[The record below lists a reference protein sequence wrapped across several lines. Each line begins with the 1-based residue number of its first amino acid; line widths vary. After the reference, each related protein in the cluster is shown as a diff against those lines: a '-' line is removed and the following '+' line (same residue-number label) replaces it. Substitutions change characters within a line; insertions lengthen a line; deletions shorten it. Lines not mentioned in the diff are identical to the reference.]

1 MVEIMRNDF
10 RYPALLK
17 EIDRAPSRLYC
28 YGDVSFLSMKSITI
42 VGTRKITDY
51 GIKVI
56 NSLLPSF
63 LSKLDVVIVSGL
75 ALGVDAEVHRV
86 CLRRGIKTLA
96 IVPGGICTA
105 IPKANMGIYNLL
117 RKKGLILAEFPE
129 RVKLHKGMYSMR
141 NRLLAGISNTTILI
155 EAGLNSGSLHT
166 ARYALEYGR
175 DIYVVPGRIDSVSS
189 QGCNMLLAEG
199 AEVVRGVNTMKEI
212 LSIREEQL
220 LLK

>member
-1 MVEIMRNDF
+1 MRSDF
-10 RYPALLK
+10 RYPVLFR
-17 EIDRAPSRLYC
+17 EIERAPTKLYC
-28 YGDVSFLSMKSITI
+28 YGDISFLSARSITI

-105 IPKANMGIYNLL
+105 IPKANMGMYNLL

-129 RVKLHKGMYSMR
+129 GVDRKS
-141 NRLLAGISNTTILI
+141 
-155 EAGLNSGSLHT
+155 
-166 ARYALEYGR
+166 
-175 DIYVVPGRIDSVSS
+175 VV
-189 QGCNMLLAEG
+189 
-199 AEVVRGVNTMKEI
+199 
-212 LSIREEQL
+212 
-220 LLK
+220 